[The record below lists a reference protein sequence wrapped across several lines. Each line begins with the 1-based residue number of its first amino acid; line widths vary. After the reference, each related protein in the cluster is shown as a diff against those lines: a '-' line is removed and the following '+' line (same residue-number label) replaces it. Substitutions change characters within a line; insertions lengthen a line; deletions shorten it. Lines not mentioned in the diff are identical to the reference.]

1 MAEEKKHHHLFH
13 HNKDD
18 EESSAAYSVEG
29 THDYK
34 EDEKKHKKDEH
45 LGEVG
50 AVAAGLF
57 AEHEKHEEKKDPE
70 NAHRHKLEEEIAATA
85 AVGAGGYAFHEH
97 HDKKEDEKA
106 QDTKK
111 HHHLF

>member
-1 MAEEKKHHHLFH
+1 MDEEKKHHHLFH

-18 EESSAAYSVEG
+18 EESFAAYPVEG

-50 AVAAGLF
+50 AVAAGL
-57 AEHEKHEEKKDPE
+57 
-70 NAHRHKLEEEIAATA
+70 
-85 AVGAGGYAFHEH
+85 YA
-97 HDKKEDEKA
+97 KV
-106 QDTKK
+106 TMII
-111 HHHLF
+111 HLYMFITWLHPYSFVSLF